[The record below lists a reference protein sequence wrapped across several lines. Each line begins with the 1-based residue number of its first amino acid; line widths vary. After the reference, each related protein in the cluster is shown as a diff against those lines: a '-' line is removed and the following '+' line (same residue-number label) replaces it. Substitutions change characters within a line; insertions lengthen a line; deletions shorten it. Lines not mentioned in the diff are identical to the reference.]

1 MKLLKQYLLFVFQD
15 RIAYGQQPQ
24 YKWLFSIFRQQNALK
39 LVFYLR
45 NIQYFSKVDNHF
57 FGGGICRFWKMK
69 YNSLCESLNIF
80 LPFETDIASGLRFPH
95 SFPLVITPEARIG
108 KCCTIHPCVLIGRN
122 RAKEGAPIIGD
133 YCFIGHS
140 AKIIGNPI
148 IGDYCFISPS
158 AVVTKDIPS
167 GSLVGAGINNI
178 IGNNGKE
185 HVKKY
190 L

>member
-1 MKLLKQYLLFVFQD
+1 M
-15 RIAYGQQPQ
+15 
-24 YKWLFSIFRQQNALK
+24 FSIFRQQNALK

-45 NIQYFSKVDNHF
+45 NIQYFNKVDNLL
-57 FGGGICRFWKMK
+57 GGRICRFYEKK

-80 LPFETDIASGLRFPH
+80 LPFKTEIAPGLRFPH
-95 SFPLVITPEARIG
+95 SFPLVITPEAKIG

-122 RAKEGAPIIGD
+122 RAKKGAPIIGD
-133 YCFIGHS
+133 YCFIGHG

-158 AVVTKDIPS
+158 AVITKDIPS
-167 GSLVGAGINNI
+167 GTLVGAGINNI
-178 IGNNGKE
+178 IGSNGKE
-185 HVKKY
+185 HVKYY